1 MAAKRVLIS
10 IDERTLARIDGAARQ
25 RGMTR
30 SGFLAQ
36 AAMAQIEG
44 DGAGTG
50 PTSVAGVRDSEE
62 VPSGSG
68 ER

>member
-10 IDERTLARIDGAARQ
+10 IDERTLARIDGAARE

-30 SGFLAQ
+30 SGFLAR

-44 DGAGTG
+44 EEAGAR
-50 PTSVAGVRDSEE
+50 PTSAAGVEALEE
-62 VPSGSG
+62 VPSDLG